1 MDVPYSSF
9 NQREIVDEN
18 TNIKMYVLIVKQTS
32 KFSFPMFCL
41 LNYAPEVY
49 LFMKNINITKKNKN
63 KKHSNG
69 QKLEKQ
75 LLKQK
80 LNTKSQQT

>member
-9 NQREIVDEN
+9 NQKEIVDEN

-32 KFSFPMFCL
+32 KFSFPMFCI

-49 LFMKNINITKKNKN
+49 LFMKNIIITKIQN